1 MNTNMSIKWIYLS
14 LGSALILAGCATLV
28 GAPQD
33 QGEESTSQPIKSLQS
48 EPAPSDPD
56 YRIITLLPKD
66 AIPSIDNP
74 RFYDVAEADQEYD
87 PQEMILGVEFEG
99 EARAYSVNMLSSHE
113 IVNDVVAGKPIAV
126 TW

>member
-1 MNTNMSIKWIYLS
+1 MNSKPGVYWIFIIVLF
-14 LGSALILAGCATLV
+14 ALVLAGCGSLV
-28 GAPQD
+28 GNPTQEGGQSIPPQD
-33 QGEESTSQPIKSLQS
+33 DNDQETRE
-48 EPAPSDPD
+48 

-66 AIPSIDNP
+66 AIPSINNP
-74 RFYDVAEADQEYD
+74 RFYSVEEADQEYD
-87 PQEMILGVEFEG
+87 PEEIVLGVVFDG

>member
-1 MNTNMSIKWIYLS
+1 MKSKPGVYWIFFTVLFV
-14 LGSALILAGCATLV
+14 IVLAGCGTLL
-28 GAPQD
+28 GSPTQ
-33 QGEESTSQPIKSLQS
+33 EEGQS
-48 EPAPSDPD
+48 NPPRDDNQETEE

-74 RFYDVAEADQEYD
+74 RFYSVGEADQEYD
-87 PQEMILGVEFEG
+87 LDEIVLGVVFDG

>member
-1 MNTNMSIKWIYLS
+1 MNSKPRVHWIFFT
-14 LGSALILAGCATLV
+14 ALFAIVLAGCGTLV
-28 GAPQD
+28 GSPTKEEGQISSPRDED
-33 QGEESTSQPIKSLQS
+33 QEIEE
-48 EPAPSDPD
+48 

-74 RFYDVAEADQEYD
+74 RFYSVGEADQEYD
-87 PQEMILGVEFEG
+87 PAEIILGVVFDG